1 MELSELT
8 TALEAYTQSTILPA
22 INAAVSGSATKFDK
36 RFDSLSALLEAS
48 KAAPA
53 AAPAAAPQQAVQP
66 GEQQHLSQTPALTA
80 RVAELEA
87 LVVAQ
92 NAVAAKNRLGTA
104 LGVVASSKGLQHV
117 PTFTKLFS
125 SDYGD
130 DLREV
135 DGEWFVGDTP
145 LPTAVDVFTKTEDG
159 SIFLPPS
166 GVQGSGSKPSDGKPV
181 SKPPDF
187 NAAVAAAFSR

>member
-53 AAPAAAPQQAVQP
+53 PAPQQAVQP
-66 GEQQHLSQTPALTA
+66 SEQQQLSQTPALTA

-187 NAAVAAAFSR
+187 NAAVTAAFSR

>member
-8 TALEAYTQSTILPA
+8 AALEAYTQTTILPA

-53 AAPAAAPQQAVQP
+53 PAPQQAVQP
-66 GEQQHLSQTPALTA
+66 SEQQQLSQTPALTA

-187 NAAVAAAFSR
+187 NATVTAAFSR

>member
-8 TALEAYTQSTILPA
+8 AALEAYTQSTILPA

-53 AAPAAAPQQAVQP
+53 PAPQQAAQP
-66 GEQQHLSQTPALTA
+66 SEQQQLSQTPALTA

-145 LPTAVDVFTKTEDG
+145 LTTAVDVFTKTEDG

-187 NAAVAAAFSR
+187 NATVTAAFSR